1 MIELGRQVLGNGE
14 MWDEVKE
21 LSGKER
27 KGVCEVREVRKCVNL
42 RVEQAEMDEP
52 NQHRGRYVTRK
63 IGQPETMIFRSIGT

>member
-21 LSGKER
+21 VSGEER

-63 IGQPETMIFRSIGT
+63 IGQPEAMIFRSIGT